1 MVPIH
6 FTLQNNK
13 FKKGYWKTT
22 NNRAKM
28 MLSSNNGISRLSVKP
43 QITTSWKTL
52 DIEEMFTA
60 KINEVSSPVPCGVKG
75 LAVKPPDQDRLKES
89 TWLYELQLCQKAN
102 GPPLNHLGFGRGKKR
117 QREEGFHIWFFL
129 SCSFS
134 LSLSHAHCFF
144 CNSDVKPT
152 KGSWQQVPQS
162 MLVWLFKISSWLIR
176 TPAVLEV
183 LHSWMSESAS
193 QAEVAFF
200 GLFLFPDGFFEH
212 LSSFGLQ
219 GTRSEWLVTENLGTA
234 NQLN

>member
-1 MVPIH
+1 MWGEGPSCETPRSGQAEGVNLVVWTP
-6 FTLQNNK
+6 
-13 FKKGYWKTT
+13 
-22 NNRAKM
+22 A
-28 MLSSNNGISRLSVKP
+28 LSES
-43 QITTSWKTL
+43 QW
-52 DIEEMFTA
+52 
-60 KINEVSSPVPCGVKG
+60 SSSQSSGV
-75 LAVKPPDQDRLKES
+75 RE
-89 TWLYELQLCQKAN
+89 
-102 GPPLNHLGFGRGKKR
+102 GKKR

-162 MLVWLFKISSWLIR
+162 MLVWLYKISSWLIR

-219 GTRSEWLVTENLGTA
+219 ETRSEWLVTENLGTA